1 MRQKR
6 KWFKRI
12 AAVLMA
18 VCMLTGIVPPGF
30 ELVEPMKVE
39 AAGGGVAQK
48 INEIKK
54 MYPDG
59 SYFSVNGSACGHSQ
73 DKVCNNCKLSA
84 IMNARHGG
92 WPGGTD
98 GWTCVGFAR
107 FVFYCIFGVMCSDSS
122 GGWYYVSPSQAKI
135 GDYVILNTGH
145 AGICISC
152 NGNNIYLYEANYA
165 TANKVR
171 YTPQAYSVSQVS
183 KVRRANNYD
192 SVDTITTVP
201 LTTPTIS
208 LDRSS
213 YIAGD
218 FATISWAGSSPQ
230 SDFYQYWLVIKNN
243 TTGVV
248 LYGND
253 AGSTGNVY
261 VTSYLQQLDQPG
273 EYTITVYAVPNNNK
287 DTQQKISTKNVTV
300 VQGKSGKDL
309 VPKAVYFYNNH
320 KYELYDE
327 RNNYSQALATAKA
340 KGGYL
345 AAITSQAENNAVM
358 KLITASQYNG
368 TDTGWRIGATDI
380 EKEGTWK
387 WGSGES
393 FSYKN
398 WNSGEPNNSN
408 VGFVEDSAVIINSLT
423 GKWNDVMTTQNF
435 PFIVEYS
442 SVNAASVSPAKTVS
456 YTTSIGSKK
465 YELYDIQATHA
476 DAQRIATAKGGNL
489 VAINDATEM
498 SRMLALIKN
507 SKHYTTSN
515 IGWYIG
521 ASDAEKEGTWKWD
534 TGEAFSYK
542 NWYKGEPNNN
552 NAGKAENYAAIYNKS
567 TGAWNDVTGNDFYGF
582 IVEYTYYNELTTP
595 TIKLNKS
602 SYAVGDTAQISW
614 EKSAENTD
622 FYRYWIEIKN
632 VSTGQIL
639 YQNSA
644 SSEKN
649 VNKNS
654 MSYQFQT
661 KGTYSITVSAVPNS
675 TQHTPKKSQ
684 TVTVTVK
691 EKSVETEDLYFSLG
705 DIEQIQAGETAVINI
720 AANKTLYMNA
730 WELNVFLNSDK
741 VEFISEKDVNG
752 EYRLYS
758 GKFTYDFAMAN
769 YLSEEN
775 KVALAGVTTPTD
787 GNGRVT
793 DGTIIASFKIRAKTN
808 LKADDVIATL
818 NTVSFS
824 DEVQGL
830 KLSAEQKDECRV
842 VDNTKYGDVNGD
854 GIITAE
860 DALTVLKS
868 VAHMTT
874 LTESQKKAADVNKD
888 TSIEAIDAL
897 MILKYV
903 ARMIET
909 FE

>member
-1 MRQKR
+1 MI
-6 KWFKRI
+6 WNANIPHAILVTDYSNGTFYCADPSPYYPSGRI
-12 AAVLMA
+12 PISSATFNV
-18 VCMLTGIVPPGF
+18 
-30 ELVEPMKVE
+30 
-39 AAGGGVAQK
+39 
-48 INEIKK
+48 
-54 MYPDG
+54 
-59 SYFSVNGSACGHSQ
+59 GSAT
-73 DKVCNNCKLSA
+73 KY
-84 IMNARHGG
+84 
-92 WPGGTD
+92 W
-98 GWTCVGFAR
+98 
-107 FVFYCIFGVMCSDSS
+107 
-122 GGWYYVSPSQAKI
+122 YVSSP
-135 GDYVILNTGH
+135 
-145 AGICISC
+145 
-152 NGNNIYLYEANYA
+152 
-165 TANKVR
+165 KVSL
-171 YTPQAYSVSQVS
+171 TPEVG
-183 KVRRANNYD
+183 
-192 SVDTITTVP
+192 

-248 LYGND
+248 LYGNA

-261 VTSYLQQLDQPG
+261 VTSYLQRLDQPG
-273 EYTITVYAVPNNNK
+273 EYTITVYAVANGNK
-287 DTQQKISTKNVTV
+287 ESKVSTKNVTV

-345 AAITSQAENNAVM
+345 AAITSQAENNAVV

-398 WNSGEPNNSN
+398 WNSGEPNNN
-408 VGFVEDSAVIINSLT
+408 NAGFEEDSAVIINSST
-423 GKWNDVMTTQNF
+423 GKWYDVMTTQNF

-442 SVNAASVSPAKTVS
+442 SMNAASVSAAKTVT

-465 YELYDIQATHA
+465 YELYDIQATYA

-489 VAINDATEM
+489 VVINDETENN
-498 SRMLALIKN
+498 RMKELVKYSKYYQN
-507 SKHYTTSN
+507 SN
-515 IGWYIG
+515 FGWYIA
-521 ASDAEKEGTWKWD
+521 ASDAAKEGTWAWS
-534 TGEAFSYK
+534 TGESFSYK
-542 NWYKGEPNNN
+542 KWNSGEPNN
-552 NAGKAENYAAIYNKS
+552 AGGNEDYAVMMS
-567 TGAWNDVTGNDFYGF
+567 GGGWNDINGNDFYGF

-602 SYAVGDTAQISW
+602 SYTVGDTAQISW
-614 EKSAENTD
+614 EKSAANTD

-644 SSEKN
+644 FSEKN

-720 AANKTLYMNA
+720 AANKTLYMNV
-730 WELNVFLNSDK
+730 WQMYVFLNSDK
-741 VEFISEKDVNG
+741 VEFISEKDTNG
-752 EYRLYS
+752 EYQLYS
-758 GKFTYDFAMAN
+758 GKFTYNSAIAN

-775 KVALAGVTTPTD
+775 KVVLVGITIPTD
-787 GNGRVT
+787 GKGRVT
-793 DGTIIASFKIRAKTN
+793 DGTVIASFKIRAKTN

-824 DEVQGL
+824 DEVQGF
-830 KLSAEQKDECRV
+830 KLTSEQKDECRV

-868 VAHMTT
+868 VAHITT
-874 LTESQKKAADVNKD
+874 LTGSQSKAADVNKD
-888 TSIEAIDAL
+888 TFVNAEDAL

-903 ARMIET
+903 ANMIDT
-909 FE
+909 FA